1 MKEEQLEKYRHDL
14 AYLREMAAQA
24 EKDLG
29 RFGYEFTF
37 HPELPVTFDRYR
49 DELAVALQRWCKTDP
64 ERIPSLLYHIDLPE
78 HMVPPGYGCKD
89 TPLLSERIL
98 QRELIKVIL
107 RKHYSG

>member
-1 MKEEQLEKYRHDL
+1 MREDQLEKYRHDL
-14 AYLREMAAQA
+14 AYLREMAAQT
-24 EKDLG
+24 EKDFG
-29 RFGYEFTF
+29 RFGYDFSF
-37 HPELPVTFDRYR
+37 HPELPVSFDRYR
-49 DELAVALQRWCKTDP
+49 DELAQALQHWCKADP

-89 TPLLSERIL
+89 TSLLSERIL